1 MDSPESWRWIWL
13 VAAFLFA
20 TGELLSPGSFF
31 LLPFGIGAG
40 VAAVLAFLDVGLGW
54 QWLAF
59 VVVSGGTFGLLWPL
73 RRRLDQ
79 GGPQHGIGSTRMIG
93 QTGVV
98 LEDIPAGPTDLGL
111 VRVGREEWRAGTPDG
126 TQVPAGTTVRVVE
139 VVGTRLVVWPAT
151 TAASPSDPEST
162 E

>member
-1 MDSPESWRWIWL
+1 MESPESWRWIWL

-31 LLPFGIGAG
+31 LLPFGVGAG
-40 VAAVLAFLDVGLGW
+40 VAAILAFLDVGLGW

-59 VVVSGGTFGLLWPL
+59 VGVSGAAFGALFPL
-73 RRRLDQ
+73 RNRLDRA
-79 GGPQHGIGSTRMIG
+79 GPQEGIGSKRMIG

-98 LEDIPAGPTDLGL
+98 LEDIPGGPTHLGL
-111 VRVGREEWRAGTPDG
+111 VRVGREEWRAETVDG
-126 TQVPAGTTVRVVE
+126 TAVPAGTTIRVVDM
-139 VVGTRLVVWPAT
+139 VGTHLVVWPTSDLAP
-151 TAASPSDPEST
+151 SSDPEVT